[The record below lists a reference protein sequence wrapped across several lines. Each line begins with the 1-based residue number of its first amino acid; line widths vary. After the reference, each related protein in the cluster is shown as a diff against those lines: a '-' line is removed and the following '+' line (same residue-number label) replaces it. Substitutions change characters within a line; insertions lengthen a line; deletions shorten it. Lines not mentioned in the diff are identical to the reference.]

1 MVHTIGEFAPA
12 PGDELTRRTF
22 PVFFAVL
29 RLLLEAGVTVI
40 AEAAFQDHLW
50 RPNLEPLAELA
61 RIRVIQ
67 CHTGGPTLVARRAAR
82 GERTAHAHGSVLDTD
97 QHKEEFRRL
106 SMPLPSL
113 DVDTTSGY
121 APDLGEIVAFING
134 VPEARIGDNDVL
146 REDV

>member
-67 CHTGGPTLVARRAAR
+67 CHTDGRELVARRAAR
-82 GERTAHAHGSVLDTD
+82 GKRTAHADGAVLDTD
-97 QHKEEFRRL
+97 QHEQKFGRL

-121 APDLGEIVAFING
+121 APDLDEIVAFING
-134 VPEARIGDNDVL
+134 S
-146 REDV
+146 